1 MTSIVARRHEPAIP
15 GLAIP
20 EHNHV
25 SMTYTGSNLTG
36 VVYRQGGASGT
47 VVAALTL
54 GYDGS
59 GNLTSITKS

>member
-1 MTSIVARRHEPAIP
+1 MAAQPYGLSIP

-20 EHNHV
+20 EHDYV

-47 VVAALTL
+47 VVTTLALT
-54 GYDGS
+54 YDGN
-59 GNLTSITKS
+59 GNILTITKS